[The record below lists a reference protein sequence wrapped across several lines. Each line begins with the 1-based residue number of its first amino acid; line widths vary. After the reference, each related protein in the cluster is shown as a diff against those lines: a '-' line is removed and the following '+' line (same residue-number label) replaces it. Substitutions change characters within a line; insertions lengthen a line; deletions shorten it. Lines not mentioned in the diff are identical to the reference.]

1 MADPSDKPGYS
12 FDPGPP
18 PEASRF
24 LANKGMRPSFS
35 WQDVEPEEHAVA
47 FTVAKSTGFDILSD
61 VRGALQE
68 ALDEGLSFAEFQKRL
83 RPKLEE
89 KGWWG
94 KAEATDPLT
103 GEVKPAQLG
112 SPRRLKTIYRA
123 NLRTARAAGQWER
136 IERTKHVMP
145 YLQYNLG
152 PSERHRPHHEA
163 KAGLVLPVDDP
174 FWDGW
179 MPPNGWGCKCWVRQ
193 ISPREAAELGVNESP
208 VIDLVKKVN
217 ARTGEVRWVPDGV
230 DPGWERNPGKLRL
243 EAMESHL
250 RGKLLDAAPDVA
262 QAAMKDMASSWRV
275 QRIAAG
281 EVKGE
286 VPIALLPD
294 DVAAEVGA
302 PRTVVF
308 NDRTARHLFAEKAD
322 RSLADLPD
330 LGLMAQEGAR
340 FAVELDPKGRR
351 SVHVMIPGAPGQK
364 ALTAVL
370 FFGEDSMF
378 LTTKF
383 RMAADKWARRMARR
397 GNAIVR

>member
-68 ALDEGLSFAEFQKRL
+68 ALDEGLPFAEFQKRL

-243 EAMESHL
+243 QAVEQLLE
-250 RGKLLDAAPDVA
+250 GKLAHMPQDMATAAL
-262 QAAMKDMASSWRV
+262 KDMATSWRARRV
-275 QRIAAG
+275 
-281 EVKGE
+281 
-286 VPIALLPD
+286 L
-294 DVAAEVGA
+294 AE
-302 PRTVVF
+302 
-308 NDRTARHLFAEKAD
+308 
-322 RSLADLPD
+322 
-330 LGLMAQEGAR
+330 
-340 FAVELDPKGRR
+340 
-351 SVHVMIPGAPGQK
+351 GAPGTVPVSVMPDD
-364 ALTAVL
+364 LGAVL
-370 FFGEDSMF
+370 ETDARLVKLSAETVVKQQRSHADLTPEAYASLSELITRGKVLRVNPHKLMF
-378 LTTKF
+378 IENVDELPAVAVIKVT
-383 RMAADKWARRMARR
+383 ADLSELFLVSFYKGMSRRYRSRIMERSVV
-397 GNAIVR
+397 VRD

>member
-47 FTVAKSTGFDILSD
+47 FTVAKSTGFDILGD

-68 ALDEGLSFAEFQKRL
+68 ALDEGLPFAEFQKRL

-94 KAEATDPLT
+94 KAKATDPLT

-243 EAMESHL
+243 QAVEQLLE
-250 RGKLLDAAPDVA
+250 GKLAHMPQDMATAAL
-262 QAAMKDMASSWRV
+262 KDMATSWRARRV
-275 QRIAAG
+275 
-281 EVKGE
+281 
-286 VPIALLPD
+286 L
-294 DVAAEVGA
+294 AE
-302 PRTVVF
+302 
-308 NDRTARHLFAEKAD
+308 
-322 RSLADLPD
+322 
-330 LGLMAQEGAR
+330 
-340 FAVELDPKGRR
+340 
-351 SVHVMIPGAPGQK
+351 GAPGTVPVSVMPDD
-364 ALTAVL
+364 LGAVL
-370 FFGEDSMF
+370 ETDARLVKLSAETVVKQQRSHADLTPEAYASLSELITRGKVLRVNPHKLMF
-378 LTTKF
+378 IENVDELPAVAVIKVT
-383 RMAADKWARRMARR
+383 ADLNELFLVSFYKGMSRRYRSRIMERSVV
-397 GNAIVR
+397 VRD